1 MGSPIKNFPL
11 IIYYELMK
19 NYASVQYVPA
29 SIHSNALSVYAFA
42 FARA

>member
-19 NYASVQYVPA
+19 NYASVPYVPA
-29 SIHSNALSVYAFA
+29 SIQFNASST
-42 FARA
+42 